1 MVGYINSDTEPQES
15 LRFLRSLVHA
25 GETHATL
32 APDEEILLKER
43 RMDIYV
49 GNLPYETDEDA
60 LRVAFAEFGEVAGA
74 RVVSDRYTGRSRG
87 FGFVEMPNATEAE
100 AAIRALNGKDM
111 QGRALTVN
119 ESRPR
124 ESGGGRGGYGGGGGG
139 GGYGGGGGGGSRW

>member
-1 MVGYINSDTEPQES
+1 
-15 LRFLRSLVHA
+15 
-25 GETHATL
+25 
-32 APDEEILLKER
+32 
-43 RMDIYV
+43 
-49 GNLPYETDEDA
+49 
-60 LRVAFAEFGEVAGA
+60 
-74 RVVSDRYTGRSRG
+74 VSDRYTGRSRG